1 MEPISIISILFNL
14 ASLNISDQEL
24 KTNSNLQFESVYEAK
39 QFIFNDNNLYKS
51 NSNSDLL
58 ASYRIAMI
66 NKNSRILLFNIIGK
80 DHGKYKCIC
89 WLQTW
94 IYKS

>member
-24 KTNSNLQFESVYEAK
+24 KSNSNLQFESVYEAK

-58 ASYRIAMI
+58 ESYRIAMI
-66 NKNSRILLFNIIGK
+66 NK
-80 DHGKYKCIC
+80 
-89 WLQTW
+89 
-94 IYKS
+94 

>member
-14 ASLNISDQEL
+14 ASFNISDQEL
-24 KTNSNLQFESVYEAK
+24 KSNSNLQFESVYEAK

-58 ASYRIAMI
+58 ESYRIAMI
-66 NKNSRILLFNIIGK
+66 NK
-80 DHGKYKCIC
+80 
-89 WLQTW
+89 
-94 IYKS
+94 